1 MSSTTAPPPAETVT
15 ATAAAPKD
23 TLVLKVEKTIEAL
36 QMKMKKLQDENV
48 ALRAKNSELKSTNS
62 RVRRIPKAGKTPAP
76 DAPVV

>member
-1 MSSTTAPPPAETVT
+1 MSSTTAPPPSETVT
-15 ATAAAPKD
+15 ATAAPKD

-62 RVRRIPKAGKTPAP
+62 RVRRIPKAGSKTPAP